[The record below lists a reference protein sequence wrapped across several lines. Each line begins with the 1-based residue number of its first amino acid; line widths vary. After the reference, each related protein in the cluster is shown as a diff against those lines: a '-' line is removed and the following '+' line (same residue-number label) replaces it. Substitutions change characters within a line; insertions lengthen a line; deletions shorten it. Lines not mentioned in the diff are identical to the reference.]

1 MPSYPLTG
9 HPTVIDNA
17 ASISAAITNTGAVP
31 VLVLPMGQQIL
42 PGASLTVP
50 LWADV
55 RTRLR
60 TAGQAGAADVTLTA
74 GTPAVGPGPGAV
86 TFDPT
91 GVGSMSVNIA
101 GGSWFTSEGL
111 TTAATLPLTV
121 STPTVLYPAAPAS
134 VTVTMTAGSVSKT
147 VGMNVVAG
155 CAEMV
160 RMTDYISATE
170 LPSAATVG
178 VAAAAFA
185 PITGSGTYASI
196 ARPGLDNAA
205 AQRDAAYRPWVNQ
218 CTSAAVP
225 RVVITGH
232 SVVASSG
239 ATGGIGFVEHIQG
252 VGTGVGNAL
261 SHWVPNVVVD
271 KDGHNGWTTTQ
282 LLANGAGILPRASA
296 TGCVVMMCLINDYYN
311 GIPSATTKSNLLG
324 LIAAYRAVEAAPG
337 PSIIIAIEWQIT
349 SPATPTEAWANYVA
363 VAKQV
368 AAEDAYVNV
377 LDLGTR
383 MGNPPGSLSLYRV
396 DGTHPNDAG
405 YALIAKLITQE
416 LVRQPSV
423 QVFQPAVIIDA
434 AQTVAS
440 STTWNGVGSVPV
452 ADGYFGYTVDSSGA
466 QSASV
471 TWNWVG
477 RAGHYSVGL
486 FHRVGSNRGKYD
498 VYIDGALQGSGGT
511 FDGYAASTTNTYTVV
526 AGITVLTDGAHTIQ
540 LVMSTKN
547 ASSSSYYGSVGKIV
561 LTRTGV

>member
-1 MPSYPLTG
+1 
-9 HPTVIDNA
+9 
-17 ASISAAITNTGAVP
+17 
-31 VLVLPMGQQIL
+31 
-42 PGASLTVP
+42 
-50 LWADV
+50 
-55 RTRLR
+55 
-60 TAGQAGAADVTLTA
+60 
-74 GTPAVGPGPGAV
+74 
-86 TFDPT
+86 
-91 GVGSMSVNIA
+91 MSVNIA

-271 KDGHNGWTTTQ
+271 KDGHNGWTTYRIADPGRGFNLDALPHAAVGYPPSEPFGHVKVREEKGLRAGGFGI
-282 LLANGAGILPRASA
+282 LLARSMVDELLYNEARNE
-296 TGCVVMMCLINDYYN
+296 VVFVKY
-311 GIPSATTKSNLLG
+311 
-324 LIAAYRAVEAAPG
+324 
-337 PSIIIAIEWQIT
+337 
-349 SPATPTEAWANYVA
+349 
-363 VAKQV
+363 
-368 AAEDAYVNV
+368 
-377 LDLGTR
+377 LD
-383 MGNPPGSLSLYRV
+383 
-396 DGTHPNDAG
+396 
-405 YALIAKLITQE
+405 
-416 LVRQPSV
+416 
-423 QVFQPAVIIDA
+423 
-434 AQTVAS
+434 
-440 STTWNGVGSVPV
+440 
-452 ADGYFGYTVDSSGA
+452 
-466 QSASV
+466 
-471 TWNWVG
+471 
-477 RAGHYSVGL
+477 
-486 FHRVGSNRGKYD
+486 
-498 VYIDGALQGSGGT
+498 
-511 FDGYAASTTNTYTVV
+511 
-526 AGITVLTDGAHTIQ
+526 
-540 LVMSTKN
+540 
-547 ASSSSYYGSVGKIV
+547 
-561 LTRTGV
+561 